1 MTMKIQ
7 PLSALLCLSLFTPLA
22 GCDDDGSPEGGV
34 ETEAGTTGSETS
46 GTQGSDPTELTMGT
60 TADPT
65 SNPTTEPT
73 TDDPSTSGP
82 SSDSDSDDETTED
95 ATDDSSDT
103 DHETTGVTACG
114 EDVPCEDE
122 MILDLGL
129 VGGTVSSGAVGNTA
143 DGTDWVT
150 TIDATAGGIVDAASN
165 PWTYLRF
172 TDDGLEQV
180 ELDDLQALESD
191 EWHIAAKRFG
201 VRINSGSSG
210 PGCVSVATLEGDYAA
225 VDALP
230 GDATLRTEAFYDAS
244 CSIVD
249 DGSGAGGANYALT
262 PWWFYPGC
270 VGVTY
275 VPFVLELDD
284 GQHVKLMVE
293 SYYESGQTECNDTG
307 AMGSGSANFT
317 WRWSFLGE

>member
-1 MTMKIQ
+1 MTMTIQ
-7 PLSALLCLSLFTPLA
+7 ALPALLSLLLLVPLS
-22 GCDDDGSPEGGV
+22 GCDDDALPD
-34 ETEAGTTGSETS
+34 EAGETGDGSTGTGDSAPQGPDTATGPASTTTTS
-46 GTQGSDPTELTMGT
+46 
-60 TADPT
+60 
-65 SNPTTEPT
+65 PT
-73 TDDPSTSGP
+73 TDPTVGESSTSGP
-82 SSDSDSDDETTED
+82 SSDSDETTD
-95 ATDDSSDT
+95 PTDDPSDT
-103 DHETTGVTACG
+103 EGETTGVTACG
-114 EDVPCEDE
+114 EAVPCEDE

-129 VGGTVSSGAVGNTA
+129 VGGTVSSGAVGNIVDGA
-143 DGTDWVT
+143 DWIT
-150 TIDATAGGIVDAASN
+150 TLDATAGGIVDAPNN

-172 TDDGLEQV
+172 TDAGLEQV
-180 ELDDLQALESD
+180 ELDDLQALES
-191 EWHIAAKRFG
+191 ESWHIAAKRFG

-230 GDATLRTEAFYDAS
+230 DDATLRTEAFYDGS
-244 CSIVD
+244 CSILD
-249 DGSGAGGANYALT
+249 DGSGAGGPNYALT

-284 GQHVKLMVE
+284 GRLVKFMVE